1 MSADPVP
8 DQGWVAAEVQAE
20 FPDLRLA
27 HLGVDAVPAKSPPEI
42 RQRLKD
48 LSDEVRGNQAV
59 MLRRQAVPHAYRV
72 FFRQVGLDPDRDR
85 PPHEELIVERL
96 RAGRFRSAGL
106 IADAI
111 TIATV
116 ETGIPIWPLDAAG
129 VQGDLGVRPARPGEE
144 VAGLPVPPGRLVVAD
159 AVRAVAVLF
168 GAVGLPVGRATRR
181 VALVSVQVAGVP
193 AIHVEEALWTAA
205 EIMAAP

>member
-1 MSADPVP
+1 MSGDPVP
-8 DQGWVAAEVQAE
+8 EQGWVAAEVQHE

-27 HLGVDAVPAKSPPEI
+27 HVTVEAAPSKSPPEI

-48 LSDEVRGNQAV
+48 LSDGVRGNQAV
-59 MLRRQAVPHAYRV
+59 MLRRQAIPHAYRV
-72 FFRQVGLDPDRDR
+72 FFRHVGLDPDRDR
-85 PPHEELIVERL
+85 PPHEELVVERL
-96 RAGRFRSAGL
+96 RAGRFRSHGV

-116 ETGIPIWPLDAAG
+116 ETGVPIWALDAGG
-129 VQGDLGVRPARPGEE
+129 VEGDLGVRTAVEGEQ
-144 VAGLPVPPGRLVVAD
+144 VAGLPVPAGRLVVAD

-168 GAVGLPVGRATRR
+168 GAVGVPVGKRTRR

-193 AIHVEEALWTAA
+193 AIHVEEALWIAA
-205 EIMAAP
+205 EIMGGE